1 MPCITW
7 NKSLSVDH
15 PFLDRDHQALLDYVN
30 VLHDELIRDEG
41 RDLIL
46 KAFDELI
53 QFTRA
58 HFKREEAEMQLIGY
72 ADYEL
77 HKHEHDYLLEQIL
90 VLENKFNAG
99 TVTLAV
105 QVTLFLRDWLVNHI
119 AILDKEFAKALAQRE
134 VA

>member
-119 AILDKEFAKALAQRE
+119 ATLDKEFAKALAQRE
-134 VA
+134 AA